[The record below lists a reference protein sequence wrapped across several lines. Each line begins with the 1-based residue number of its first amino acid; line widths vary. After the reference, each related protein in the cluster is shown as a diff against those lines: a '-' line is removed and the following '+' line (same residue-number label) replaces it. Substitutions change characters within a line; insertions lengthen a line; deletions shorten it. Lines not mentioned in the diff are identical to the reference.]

1 MRKMRTWRECLIE
14 RLSNRERAIG
24 YLQAILEDYQICKSP
39 AVVLRALHTVV
50 ESQGGV
56 FELAKQADIDPQVL
70 SEMLSDKDIPL
81 FNRLGSVLK
90 VLGYQIA
97 IQPIEIE
104 NSTPKNWTDVLE
116 EQNTSVQVAENPN
129 D

>member
-1 MRKMRTWRECLIE
+1 MRKMRTWHECLIE

-24 YLQAILEDYQICKSP
+24 YLQAILDDYQIYKSP
-39 AVVLRALHTVV
+39 SVVLRALQTVV

-56 FELAKQADIDPQVL
+56 FELAKQADMDPQVL

-81 FNRLGSVLK
+81 FDRLGSVLK

-97 IQPIEIE
+97 IQPIETE
-104 NSTPKNWTDVLE
+104 NSTPKTYTDVLE
-116 EQNTSVQVAENPN
+116 EQNTSVQVAENPI